1 MFPVP
6 RFFLFYRFPITSA
19 KVRILFLSAKYL
31 NLPCMKC
38 HSVCTKWQ
46 REGVISLNYSWRITV
61 DLRMHITCCASAYQ
75 LICKR
80 TTAVVRPEILTNSKT
95 YTIFSNNL
103 YYVFQQHISNI
114 PTNKKGWIIYLW
126 HTLFAKSDAQL
137 ILPYNIIHKL
147 IIAILQPSGNI
158 FSIFHKAL
166 FLLFLVQ
173 ITIAKIPPVIFIT
186 KIHIPTS
193 LESSDKNKRIKRLG
207 FLVFCS
213 LLRIR
218 PIVVR
223 L

>member
-1 MFPVP
+1 MS
-6 RFFLFYRFPITSA
+6 T
-19 KVRILFLSAKYL
+19 KVRRLFLSAKYL

-46 REGVISLNYSWRITV
+46 RGGVISLNYSWRITV

-80 TTAVVRPEILTNSKT
+80 TTAVVRLEMLTNSKT

-173 ITIAKIPPVIFIT
+173 ITIAKIPPVNIYNQNSYTYKFWI
-186 KIHIPTS
+186 
-193 LESSDKNKRIKRLG
+193 
-207 FLVFCS
+207 
-213 LLRIR
+213 
-218 PIVVR
+218 
-223 L
+223 

>member
-6 RFFLFYRFPITSA
+6 RIILFYRFPITSA
-19 KVRILFLSAKYL
+19 KVRRLFLSAKYL

-46 REGVISLNYSWRITV
+46 RGGVISLNYSWRITV

-75 LICKR
+75 LLCKR

-126 HTLFAKSDAQL
+126 HTLFAKTRTQL
-137 ILPYNIIHKL
+137 ILSYNIILKL
-147 IIAILQPSGNI
+147 IIPILQPFGNI
-158 FSIFHKAL
+158 FPIFHKAL
-166 FLLFLVQ
+166 FLLF
-173 ITIAKIPPVIFIT
+173 
-186 KIHIPTS
+186 
-193 LESSDKNKRIKRLG
+193 
-207 FLVFCS
+207 
-213 LLRIR
+213 
-218 PIVVR
+218 
-223 L
+223 

>member
-1 MFPVP
+1 M
-6 RFFLFYRFPITSA
+6 
-19 KVRILFLSAKYL
+19 
-31 NLPCMKC
+31 
-38 HSVCTKWQ
+38 
-46 REGVISLNYSWRITV
+46 
-61 DLRMHITCCASAYQ
+61 
-75 LICKR
+75 
-80 TTAVVRPEILTNSKT
+80 
-95 YTIFSNNL
+95 FSNNIS
-103 YYVFQQHISNI
+103 VTFQQ
-114 PTNKKGWIIYLW
+114 TKKGESLTYDPPSL
-126 HTLFAKSDAQL
+126 LKSDTQL
-137 ILPYNIIHKL
+137 ILSYNIILKL
-147 IIAILQPSGNI
+147 IIPILQPFGNI

>member
-1 MFPVP
+1 MFLVP

-19 KVRILFLSAKYL
+19 KVRRLFLSAKYL

-46 REGVISLNYSWRITV
+46 RGGVISLNYSWRITV

-126 HTLFAKSDAQL
+126 ARPAPYQLRTRSVPTLSLRKVCKVCCKHIKNHS
-137 ILPYNIIHKL
+137 
-147 IIAILQPSGNI
+147 S
-158 FSIFHKAL
+158 SIRPF
-166 FLLFLVQ
+166 Q
-173 ITIAKIPPVIFIT
+173 PPVNIYNQNLYTYKYWI
-186 KIHIPTS
+186 
-193 LESSDKNKRIKRLG
+193 
-207 FLVFCS
+207 
-213 LLRIR
+213 
-218 PIVVR
+218 
-223 L
+223 